1 VSVALAHAPLP
12 DRSLLDLLLDQKF
25 DFFTGVPDSTLR
37 SLLHDVEQ
45 RGVRYVPAVSENVA
59 VGLASGAFFGG
70 ARPALFLQNT
80 GLAMA
85 INPLTT
91 LAAIYRIPLLLV
103 VGWRGSDGKDAPEH
117 KVIGATTLPLLEAL
131 RIPFFIPDAETL
143 SNDVSDAAATMD
155 ADRCVVAVVI
165 RPGVLP

>member
-1 VSVALAHAPLP
+1 MSVAMPAVAPERP
-12 DRSLLDLLLDQKF
+12 LLDLLLEQRF

-37 SLLHDVEQ
+37 TLLKDVAE
-45 RGVRYVPAVSENVA
+45 RDVRYVAAPSENIA
-59 VGLASGAFFGG
+59 VGLATGAYFGG

-85 INPLTT
+85 VNPLTT
-91 LAAIYRIPLLLV
+91 LAAICRVPLLLI
-103 VGWRGSDGKDAPEH
+103 VGWRGCDGKDSPEH

-143 SNDVSDAAATMD
+143 ANDVADATATMD
-155 ADRCVVAVVI
+155 AERCAVAVII
-165 RPGVLP
+165 RPGVLA